1 MTGYGIR
8 FIYTYC
14 LNYNRKE
21 ELIMDN
27 RQQLFD
33 AICAGNP
40 ADTKIYVQALVDA
53 GEKSENILNETMIP
67 AMREMGNRFADNEVY
82 IPELLLAANAVQTG
96 VKLLEPLLA
105 ESNHQKLG
113 KVAIGTVK
121 GDIHDIG
128 KNLVATMLG
137 GAGYSVDDLGTNC
150 DLQKFIKAA
159 ENGAKVILCSALL
172 TTTMPYMK
180 EVVDHFKK
188 AGDNIKVIIGGA
200 PVTQEFADS
209 IDADGFGEDA
219 NMAVEVVDS
228 FFKKAN

>member
-1 MTGYGIR
+1 MSS
-8 FIYTYC
+8 
-14 LNYNRKE
+14 
-21 ELIMDN
+21 

-40 ADTKIYVQALVDA
+40 ADTKIEIQALIDA
-53 GEKSENILNETMIP
+53 GEKAESILNETMIP
-67 AMREMGNRFADNEVY
+67 AMREMGNRFANDEVY
-82 IPELLLAANAVQTG
+82 VPELLLAASAVQNG
-96 VKLLEPLLA
+96 VKLLEPLLSEA
-105 ESNHQKLG
+105 DHQKLG

-150 DLQKFIKAA
+150 DLQKFVKAA
-159 ENGAKVILCSALL
+159 ENGAEVILCSALL
-172 TTTMPYMK
+172 TTTMPFMK
-180 EVVDHFKK
+180 EVVDYFKK
-188 AGDNIKVIIGGA
+188 SGNGVKVVVGGA
-200 PVTQEFADS
+200 PVTQDFADS